1 MHGATIKMLCHYLTP
16 SSVEL
21 WANGDTIIHRNARK
35 EAEFV

>member
-21 WANGDTIIHRNARK
+21 LVNCETKKHRNARK